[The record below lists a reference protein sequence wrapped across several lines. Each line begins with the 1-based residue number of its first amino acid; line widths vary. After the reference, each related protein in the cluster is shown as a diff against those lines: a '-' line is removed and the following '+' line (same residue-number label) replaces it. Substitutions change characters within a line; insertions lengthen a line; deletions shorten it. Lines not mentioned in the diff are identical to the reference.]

1 MSLITRI
8 FKTGAFVA
16 ALTALA
22 VSATGLARAKV
33 EGDTIILGAVVSLTG
48 KYTTAGNHTKRGYD
62 MGVKHINAR
71 GGVKVGKKN
80 YKLKVIYYDDESTPA
95 RGARLAERLIQQ
107 DGVKF
112 MLGPYSSAL
121 TEAIAPITEKYK
133 VPMIEGN
140 GASLNLFTKGYKY
153 LFAVLST
160 SDYYLRETINLAA
173 HHARSKG
180 RKPSTLKIAIAVEN
194 DPFSEDIRS
203 GVIEGAK
210 MLGMKIVIDDK
221 LPRAMNDMTE
231 TLNKV
236 KKLKPDLLV
245 VSGHSKGAALAVR
258 QVNEQRV
265 AVPMLAITHC
275 ESAKIHKIFGKKA
288 NGILCAAQW
297 APSLSYSGSY
307 FGSAGDYSKTFQKE
321 YGYIPPYQAA
331 ESSAAVLVWADAFKR
346 AGSFN
351 PKNIRDAI
359 AKTDFMTFYGPV
371 KFDPTGKNVAKSMV
385 LRQIQNGKYIAVA
398 PMKFATGKF
407 QHPRPG
413 F

>member
-1 MSLITRI
+1 MSVITRI

-95 RGARLAERLIQQ
+95 RGARLAERLILQ

-112 MLGPYSSAL
+112 MLGPYSSGL

-180 RKPSTLKIAIAVEN
+180 RKPSTLKVAIAVEN
-194 DPFSEDIRS
+194 DPFSEDIRA
-203 GVIEGAK
+203 GVIEDAK
-210 MLGMKIVIDDK
+210 KLGMKIVIDDK

-231 TLNKV
+231 TLKKV

-258 QVNEQRV
+258 QVNEQRI

-351 PKNIRDAI
+351 PEKIRDAI
-359 AKTDFMTFYGPV
+359 AKSDFMTFYGPV
-371 KFDPTGKNVAKSMV
+371 KFDPTGKNIAKSMV

-398 PMKFATGKF
+398 PTKFAAGKF